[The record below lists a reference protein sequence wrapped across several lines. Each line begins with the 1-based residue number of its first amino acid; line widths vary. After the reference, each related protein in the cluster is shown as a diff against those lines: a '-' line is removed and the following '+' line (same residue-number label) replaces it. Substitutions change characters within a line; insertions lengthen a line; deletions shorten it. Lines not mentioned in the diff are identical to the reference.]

1 MIKHISTGSRIVAVL
16 LTAAFAGQTAIAAA
30 NVAPK
35 PAATAAVTSPEA
47 APAPASDT
55 VWVTS
60 AEPAPPASSTKLAL
74 AAATSTAAEP
84 AASTSSSTGSASSLT
99 PKGIDAVLGASKA
112 KSGGDDF
119 LPPDEAFRFAAIP
132 DGPDH
137 VRLIWQIAD
146 GYYLYRARVKAAT
159 TSSQAQLGALEMPTG
174 ETKSDEYF
182 GKQEIYHH
190 ELVAGVPVARA
201 SSAELALPLQ
211 VTYQGCATAGLCY
224 PPITKE
230 IMVSLPSGNGG
241 GAAGAGAANFSSAVG
256 TSAAS
261 SSASGTGL
269 VSAAGGAA
277 SGTAG
282 AGVSGPAD
290 ASSATGA
297 YVSEQDRFAT
307 LIKSGNTF
315 LMLGGFFL
323 AGLVLAFTPCVLPM
337 VPILSGIIAGQ
348 GKNVTTRR
356 AFALSLTYVLGM
368 AFTYTI
374 AGALCA
380 AAGKQVQT
388 VFQQPWILALFAA
401 LFVALALSM
410 FGLFTIQ
417 MPAAIQTRVANVS
430 NQQAAGTFGG
440 VALMGVL
447 SALIVTT
454 CVGPALVGA
463 LIVIGQTGQIA
474 RGAAALFAMSIG
486 MGTPL
491 LIVGASAG
499 KLLPKAG
506 AWMDTVKKL
515 FGVMM
520 LAVAAWMLA
529 RIIPERLSLVLW
541 AIPALVCAWLLITEI
556 RKRSAATWVVRF
568 VGAAAGVYGLAL
580 ITGSVLG
587 GTDPLAPFASRMA
600 HQQELPFRTIKSVAD
615 LQREITQ
622 AKSEGRTVL
631 VDFSAK
637 WCVSC
642 KEMEKYTFTD
652 TAVKT
657 ALDRTVLLRADV
669 TDNDAQ
675 DQALLKH
682 MGIIGPPTIAF
693 YGLNGEER
701 ANYRVVGFMKAD
713 AFASHAREA
722 LGG

>member
-1 MIKHISTGSRIVAVL
+1 MIQHIASGFRLAALLLLGSL
-16 LTAAFAGQTAIAAA
+16 GAGGVFAAA
-30 NVAPK
+30 D
-35 PAATAAVTSPEA
+35 TS
-47 APAPASDT
+47 
-55 VWVTS
+55 
-60 AEPAPPASSTKLAL
+60 
-74 AAATSTAAEP
+74 
-84 AASTSSSTGSASSLT
+84 STSSISQR
-99 PKGIDAVLGASKA
+99 GIDAVLGTSKA
-112 KSGGDDF
+112 KSSGDDF
-119 LPPDEAFRFAAIP
+119 LPPDEAFRFDAIP

-137 VRLIWQIAD
+137 VQLIWQIAE
-146 GYYLYRARVKAAT
+146 GYYLYRARIKVAAT
-159 TSSQAQLGALEMPTG
+159 SGQAQLGALEMPTG

-190 ELVAGVPVARA
+190 QLVAGVPVAR
-201 SSAELALPLQ
+201 SSAAQLQVPLQ

-230 IMVSLPSGNGG
+230 ITVSLPSGNG
-241 GAAGAGAANFSSAVG
+241 ASPSALSPASSAAAN
-256 TSAAS
+256 
-261 SSASGTGL
+261 
-269 VSAAGGAA
+269 AG
-277 SGTAG
+277 S
-282 AGVSGPAD
+282 AD
-290 ASSATGA
+290 ASSSPDAVTANAAATGGF
-297 YVSEQDRFAT
+297 VSEQDRFAS
-307 LIKSGNTF
+307 LIQSGNIF
-315 LMLGGFFL
+315 LMLSGFFI

-348 GKNVTTRR
+348 GKNVTTGR

-368 AFTYTI
+368 ACTYTI

-388 VFQQPWILALFAA
+388 VFQQPWILVLFAA
-401 LFVALALSM
+401 LFIALALSM

-417 MPAAIQTRVANVS
+417 MPAAIQTRVADVS
-430 NQQAAGTFGG
+430 NRQAAGTFGG
-440 VALMGVL
+440 VALMGIL

-529 RIIPERLSLVLW
+529 RVIPERLALLLW
-541 AIPALVCAWLLITEI
+541 AIPALVCGWLLWTETH
-556 RKRSAATWVVRF
+556 KRSAATWVVRF
-568 VGAAAGVYGLAL
+568 AGAAVGLYGVAMLAGSA
-580 ITGSVLG
+580 LG
-587 GTDPLAPFASRMA
+587 GTDPLSPFPSSAA
-600 HQQELPFRTIKSVAD
+600 NQHELPFHTIKSVAD
-615 LQREITQ
+615 LQREITK
-622 AKSEGRTVL
+622 ANAEGRTVL

-652 TAVKT
+652 AAVKT

-669 TDNDAQ
+669 TDNDAD

-682 MGIIGPPTIAF
+682 LGIIGPPTIAF

-713 AFASHAREA
+713 EFASHAREA

>member
-1 MIKHISTGSRIVAVL
+1 MTSIMIKHIALGFQLAALVVL
-16 LTAAFAGQTAIAAA
+16 GAGADQTAA
-30 NVAPK
+30 
-35 PAATAAVTSPEA
+35 AATAATSETNA
-47 APAPASDT
+47 AALSAPASS
-55 VWVTS
+55 S
-60 AEPAPPASSTKLAL
+60 APGSS
-74 AAATSTAAEP
+74 
-84 AASTSSSTGSASSLT
+84 SASSLT

-112 KSGGDDF
+112 KSSGDEF
-119 LPPDEAFRFAAIP
+119 LQPDEAFRFDAIP

-146 GYYLYRARVKAAT
+146 GYYLYRTRIKAAT
-159 TSSQAQLGALEMPTG
+159 TSDKAQLGALEMPKG

-201 SSAELALPLQ
+201 SAAQLALPLQ

-241 GAAGAGAANFSSAVG
+241 AGAAGSMSSTVSAGSVSNEAGLTTAGSNGAASVANTGGLSNPGAGASLSP
-256 TSAAS
+256 
-261 SSASGTGL
+261 
-269 VSAAGGAA
+269 AGGA
-277 SGTAG
+277 
-282 AGVSGPAD
+282 D
-290 ASSATGA
+290 ANATG

-348 GKNVTTRR
+348 GKNVTTGR

-401 LFVALALSM
+401 LFIALALSM

-417 MPAAIQTRVANVS
+417 MPAAIQTRVADVS
-430 NQQAAGTFGG
+430 NKQAAGTFGG
-440 VALMGVL
+440 VALMGIL

-491 LIVGASAG
+491 LVVGASAG

-541 AIPALVCAWLLITEI
+541 AIPALVCAWLLLTEI

-580 ITGSVLG
+580 ITGSALG
-587 GTDPLAPFASRMA
+587 GTDPLSPFASRTA
-600 HQQELPFRTIKSVAD
+600 HQHELPFRTIKSVAD
-615 LQREITQ
+615 LQREITLAQ
-622 AKSEGRTVL
+622 TEGRTVL

-652 TAVKT
+652 SAVKT

-669 TDNDAQ
+669 TENDAD

-713 AFASHAREA
+713 EFASHAREA

>member
-1 MIKHISTGSRIVAVL
+1 
-16 LTAAFAGQTAIAAA
+16 
-30 NVAPK
+30 
-35 PAATAAVTSPEA
+35 
-47 APAPASDT
+47 
-55 VWVTS
+55 
-60 AEPAPPASSTKLAL
+60 
-74 AAATSTAAEP
+74 
-84 AASTSSSTGSASSLT
+84 
-99 PKGIDAVLGASKA
+99 
-112 KSGGDDF
+112 
-119 LPPDEAFRFAAIP
+119 
-132 DGPDH
+132 
-137 VRLIWQIAD
+137 
-146 GYYLYRARVKAAT
+146 
-159 TSSQAQLGALEMPTG
+159 
-174 ETKSDEYF
+174 
-182 GKQEIYHH
+182 
-190 ELVAGVPVARA
+190 
-201 SSAELALPLQ
+201 
-211 VTYQGCATAGLCY
+211 
-224 PPITKE
+224 
-230 IMVSLPSGNGG
+230 MVSLPSGNGG
-241 GAAGAGAANFSSAVG
+241 AGAAGSMSSTVGGGSVSSVAGGSN
-256 TSAAS
+256 SAAS
-261 SSASGTGL
+261 VASASGLSSGGTG
-269 VSAAGGAA
+269 AGGA
-277 SGTAG
+277 SG
-282 AGVSGPAD
+282 SAD
-290 ASSATGA
+290 ANATG

-348 GKNVTTRR
+348 GKNVTTGR

-401 LFVALALSM
+401 LFIALALSM

-417 MPAAIQTRVANVS
+417 MPAAIQTRVADVS
-430 NQQAAGTFGG
+430 NKQAAGTFGG
-440 VALMGVL
+440 VALMGIL

-491 LIVGASAG
+491 LVVGASAG

-529 RIIPERLSLVLW
+529 RIIPERLSLLLW
-541 AIPALVCAWLLITEI
+541 AIPALVCAWLLLTEI

-568 VGAAAGVYGLAL
+568 VGAAAGMYGLAL
-580 ITGSVLG
+580 ITGSALG
-587 GTDPLAPFASRMA
+587 GTDPLSPFASRTA
-600 HQQELPFRTIKSVAD
+600 HQHELPFRTIKSVAD
-615 LQREITQ
+615 LQREITLAQ
-622 AKSEGRTVL
+622 TEGRTVL

-652 TAVKT
+652 SAVKT

-669 TDNDAQ
+669 TENDAD

-693 YGLNGEER
+693 YGLNGQER

-713 AFASHAREA
+713 EFASHAREA

>member
-47 APAPASDT
+47 PPAPASDT

-201 SSAELALPLQ
+201 SAAELALPLQ

>member
-1 MIKHISTGSRIVAVL
+1 MTSTMIKHISTGLRLVALAVL
-16 LTAAFAGQTAIAAA
+16 ATSAGQAAA
-30 NVAPK
+30 AASAPSSAVS
-35 PAATAAVTSPEA
+35 AAADPG
-47 APAPASDT
+47 
-55 VWVTS
+55 
-60 AEPAPPASSTKLAL
+60 ASST
-74 AAATSTAAEP
+74 S
-84 AASTSSSTGSASSLT
+84 GSASSLT
-99 PKGIDAVLGASKA
+99 AKGIDAVLGASKA

-159 TSSQAQLGALEMPTG
+159 TSTAAQLGALEMPTG

-201 SSAELALPLQ
+201 SAAELALPLQ

-241 GAAGAGAANFSSAVG
+241 DASGAVG
-256 TSAAS
+256 NM
-261 SSASGTGL
+261 SSASGGNFTSADGGALASVRGGTASVAGTG
-269 VSAAGGAA
+269 VSGSADISAA
-277 SGTAG
+277 SGT
-282 AGVSGPAD
+282 
-290 ASSATGA
+290 

-348 GKNVTTRR
+348 GKNVTTGR

-388 VFQQPWILALFAA
+388 VFQQPWILASFAA

-541 AIPALVCAWLLITEI
+541 AIPALVCAWLLLTEV
-556 RKRSAATWVVRF
+556 RKRSATTWVVRF
-568 VGAAAGVYGLAL
+568 AGAAVGLYGLAL
-580 ITGSVLG
+580 ITGSALG
-587 GTDPLAPFASRMA
+587 NTDPLSPFASRVA
-600 HQQELPFRTIKSVAD
+600 HQNELPFRTIKSVAD
-615 LQREITQ
+615 LQREVTQ
-622 AKSEGRTVL
+622 AKAEGRTVL

-669 TDNDAQ
+669 TDNDAE

-693 YGLNGEER
+693 YGVNGEER

>member
-1 MIKHISTGSRIVAVL
+1 MIKHIAIGFRLAALVL
-16 LTAAFAGQTAIAAA
+16 LGAGAGQIAAA
-30 NVAPK
+30 AS
-35 PAATAAVTSPEA
+35 PAAPG
-47 APAPASDT
+47 
-55 VWVTS
+55 
-60 AEPAPPASSTKLAL
+60 SS
-74 AAATSTAAEP
+74 
-84 AASTSSSTGSASSLT
+84 SASSLT

-112 KSGGDDF
+112 KSGGGDEF
-119 LPPDEAFRFAAIP
+119 LQPDEAFRFDAIP

-146 GYYLYRARVKAAT
+146 GYYLYRTRVKAAT
-159 TSSQAQLGALEMPTG
+159 TSDKAQLGALEMPKG

-182 GKQEIYHH
+182 GKQEIYQH

-201 SSAELALPLQ
+201 SAAELALPLQ

-241 GAAGAGAANFSSAVG
+241 A
-256 TSAAS
+256 
-261 SSASGTGL
+261 
-269 VSAAGGAA
+269 GAA
-277 SGTAG
+277 SGMSSSVGAGSVSNAAGVTTAG
-282 AGVSGPAD
+282 SNGAASVANESGLSNPGAAAAISAEGTAD
-290 ASSATGA
+290 ANATG

-348 GKNVTTRR
+348 GKNVTTGR

-401 LFVALALSM
+401 LFIALALSM

-417 MPAAIQTRVANVS
+417 MPAAIQTRVADVS
-430 NQQAAGTFGG
+430 NKQAAGTFGG
-440 VALMGVL
+440 VALMGIL

-491 LIVGASAG
+491 LVVGASAG

-541 AIPALVCAWLLITEI
+541 AIPALVCAWLLLTEI

-568 VGAAAGVYGLAL
+568 VGAAAGAYGLAL
-580 ITGSVLG
+580 ITGSALG
-587 GTDPLAPFASRMA
+587 GTDPLSPFASRTA
-600 HQQELPFRTIKSVAD
+600 HQHELPFRTIKSVAD
-615 LQREITQ
+615 LQREITMAQ
-622 AKSEGRTVL
+622 TEGRTVL

-652 TAVKT
+652 SAVKT

-669 TDNDAQ
+669 TENDAD

-693 YGLNGEER
+693 YGLNGQER

-713 AFASHAREA
+713 EFASHAREA

>member
-1 MIKHISTGSRIVAVL
+1 
-16 LTAAFAGQTAIAAA
+16 
-30 NVAPK
+30 
-35 PAATAAVTSPEA
+35 
-47 APAPASDT
+47 
-55 VWVTS
+55 
-60 AEPAPPASSTKLAL
+60 
-74 AAATSTAAEP
+74 
-84 AASTSSSTGSASSLT
+84 
-99 PKGIDAVLGASKA
+99 VLGASKA
-112 KSGGDDF
+112 KSGGDDDF

-201 SSAELALPLQ
+201 SAAELALPLQ

-241 GAAGAGAANFSSAVG
+241 GAAGSAAGAGAGNFSSAGG

-261 SSASGTGL
+261 SAANGIGL
-269 VSAAGGAA
+269 ASAAGGAA
-277 SGTAG
+277 SGTAT
-282 AGVSGPAD
+282 AGVFGSTD

-580 ITGSVLG
+580 LTGSVLG

-652 TAVKT
+652 TAVKS
-657 ALDRTVLLRADV
+657 ARDRTVLLRADV
-669 TDNDAQ
+669 TDNDAE

>member
-1 MIKHISTGSRIVAVL
+1 MIKHIAIGFRLAAVVVLGAGVGQVA
-16 LTAAFAGQTAIAAA
+16 AAA
-30 NVAPK
+30 NPAPV
-35 PAATAAVTSPEA
+35 PASAATAAP
-47 APAPASDT
+47 
-55 VWVTS
+55 TS
-60 AEPAPPASSTKLAL
+60 AAALSAPGSS
-74 AAATSTAAEP
+74 
-84 AASTSSSTGSASSLT
+84 SASSLT

-112 KSGGDDF
+112 KSGGDEF
-119 LPPDEAFRFAAIP
+119 LQPDEAFRFDAIP

-146 GYYLYRARVKAAT
+146 GYYLYRTRVKAAT
-159 TSSQAQLGALEMPTG
+159 TSDKAQLGALEMPKG

-201 SSAELALPLQ
+201 SAAELALPLQ

-241 GAAGAGAANFSSAVG
+241 AGAASSMSSSVGAGSVSNAAGVTTTGSNGAASVAYESGLSNPGAAGTTN
-256 TSAAS
+256 
-261 SSASGTGL
+261 
-269 VSAAGGAA
+269 
-277 SGTAG
+277 
-282 AGVSGPAD
+282 
-290 ASSATGA
+290 ATG

-348 GKNVTTRR
+348 GKNVTTGR

-401 LFVALALSM
+401 LFIALALSM

-417 MPAAIQTRVANVS
+417 MPAAIQTRVADVS
-430 NQQAAGTFGG
+430 NKQAAGTFGG

-491 LIVGASAG
+491 LVVGASAG

-541 AIPALVCAWLLITEI
+541 AIPALVCAWLLLTEI

-580 ITGSVLG
+580 ITGSALG
-587 GTDPLAPFASRMA
+587 GTDPLSPFASRTA
-600 HQQELPFRTIKSVAD
+600 HQHELPFRTIKSVAD
-615 LQREITQ
+615 LQREITL
-622 AKSEGRTVL
+622 ARTEGRTVL

-652 TAVKT
+652 SGVKT

-669 TDNDAQ
+669 TENDAD

-693 YGLNGEER
+693 YGLNGQER

-713 AFASHAREA
+713 EFASHAREA

>member
-1 MIKHISTGSRIVAVL
+1 MTLKMIRHIT
-16 LTAAFAGQTAIAAA
+16 IALRL
-30 NVAPK
+30 
-35 PAATAAVTSPEA
+35 AAVFALGAGLAQGASAADTPPTSA
-47 APAPASDT
+47 AGGMSVGAPAST
-55 VWVTS
+55 
-60 AEPAPPASSTKLAL
+60 PPASSQ
-74 AAATSTAAEP
+74 
-84 AASTSSSTGSASSLT
+84 TSSISPNT
-99 PKGIDAVLGASKA
+99 IDAVLGGA
-112 KSGGDDF
+112 KKSGGGGDDF
-119 LPPDEAFRFAAIP
+119 LPVDDAFRFSAFP
-132 DGPDH
+132 DGADH
-137 VRLIWQIAD
+137 VKLVWQIAD
-146 GYYLYRARVKAAT
+146 GYYLYRTRVKVAT
-159 TSSQAQLGALEMPTG
+159 TSNQAQLGTLEMPKG
-174 ETKSDEYF
+174 EIKQDEFF

-201 SSAELALPLQ
+201 SATAFVLPLE

-224 PPITKE
+224 PPQTKTIT
-230 IMVSLPSGNGG
+230 VNLTASNGPGAGDASGVADASGSAAG
-241 GAAGAGAANFSSAVG
+241 STGAAGVGASGLANTAADGVAG
-256 TSAAS
+256 TSGAGSSGSGAAS
-261 SSASGTGL
+261 SGASASP
-269 VSAAGGAA
+269 AAF
-277 SGTAG
+277 
-282 AGVSGPAD
+282 
-290 ASSATGA
+290 
-297 YVSEQDRFAT
+297 VSEQDRFAA
-307 LIKSGNTF
+307 LITSGNIF

-348 GKNVTTRR
+348 GKNVTTSR

-368 AFTYTI
+368 SLTYTI

-388 VFQQPWILALFAA
+388 LFQQPWILGLFAA
-401 LFVALALSM
+401 LFVVLALSM

-417 MPAAIQTRVANVS
+417 MPTSIQSRVADVS
-430 NQQAAGTFGG
+430 NRQQAGTFGG

-463 LIVIGQTGQIA
+463 LVVIGQTGQIA
-474 RGAAALFAMSIG
+474 RGASALFAMSLG

-499 KLLPKAG
+499 KLLPRAG

-529 RIIPERLSLVLW
+529 RIIPEHFSLLLW
-541 AIPALVCAWLLITEI
+541 AIPAFICAWLLLTEI
-556 RKRSAATWVVRF
+556 RKSTSIAWMVRF
-568 VGAAAGVYGLAL
+568 VGVAAGLYGVSLVAGFAL
-580 ITGSVLG
+580 GN
-587 GTDPLAPFASRMA
+587 TDPLAPFASRA
-600 HQQELPFRTIKSVAD
+600 GQSQELAFQHIKSVAD
-615 LQREITQ
+615 LQNAITQ
-622 AKSEGRTVL
+622 ANAQGRTVL

-652 TAVKT
+652 AAVKT
-657 ALDRTVLLRADV
+657 ALDHTVLLRADV
-669 TDNDAQ
+669 TDNDAD

-693 YGLNGEER
+693 YGVNGTER
-701 ANYRVVGFMKAD
+701 SNYRVVGFMKAPE
-713 AFASHAREA
+713 FASHAREA